1 MWLWWLP
8 ALAVLRISVALKPVN
23 STKTWNINHSPIH
36 LAKTWLKVD
45 VAQSCLTVCN
55 PMHYIARGILQARNT
70 GVGSL
75 SLLHGISATQGLNQ
89 VSYTAGGFFTCWA
102 TREAKTWETGTDLL
116 LMKKFHHSNET
127 QLSRWNSYV
136 LLQIFCDYEINFS
149 RMSCQLY
156 H

>member
-45 VAQSCLTVCN
+45 VAQSCLTLCN
-55 PMHYIARGILQARNT
+55 AMHYIARGILQARNT

-75 SLLHGISATQGLNQ
+75 SLLQVIFATQGLNPGLLHC
-89 VSYTAGGFFTCWA
+89 SWA
-102 TREAKTWETGTDLL
+102 TREAKTWKTGTNLL
-116 LMKKFHHSNET
+116 LMKKFHHGNET

>member
-1 MWLWWLP
+1 M
-8 ALAVLRISVALKPVN
+8 ALKPVN

-75 SLLHGISATQGLNQ
+75 SLLHGISTTQGLNPGLLHCRWILYLLSHKGSKDMGDRHRFIAHEK
-89 VSYTAGGFFTCWA
+89 VS
-102 TREAKTWETGTDLL
+102 
-116 LMKKFHHSNET
+116 S
-127 QLSRWNSYV
+127 Q
-136 LLQIFCDYEINFS
+136 
-149 RMSCQLY
+149 
-156 H
+156 